1 MKPLKQKYTEDVVPA
16 LKESLGVKST
26 LSVPRIEKVT
36 INVGLG
42 ERLKDD
48 SYIEMVENT
57 LAAITGQ
64 KPVRTKARLSIAGF
78 KIREGMTVGV
88 KVTLRGEKMYA
99 FVDKLINI
107 TLPRVRDF
115 RGISPK
121 VIDRQGNVSIG
132 FKEHMAFPEVNPDS
146 VDAIHGLE
154 VVMTTSATTK
164 DEGKQ
169 LFTLLGF
176 PFKKTSK

>member
-1 MKPLKQKYTEDVVPA
+1 MKPLKQKYIEDVVPA
-16 LKESLGVKST
+16 LKEALGVKSA

-36 INVGLG
+36 VNVGLG

-99 FVDKLINI
+99 FVDKLINV

-154 VVMTTSATTK
+154 VVMTTSAETK

-176 PFKKTSK
+176 PFIKSSK